1 MNLRI
6 NDAWNMYNLK
16 MYKCTND
23 YIIAYEFLIICV
35 FTKFKV
41 ACKICDSNRKRN
53 ILSVDT
59 ESVSTD
65 KISLLQINIELKRI
79 KCEFQMKSNS
89 LWKIPS
95 TISSSR
101 NLITLSYSGKTQ
113 ISVCLLRNVRND
125 FFFFSFSTIAHLYFF
140 FSPLPPIHTVSFD
153 WFRFRV
159 NS

>member
-1 MNLRI
+1 MS
-6 NDAWNMYNLK
+6 
-16 MYKCTND
+16 KCTND

-35 FTKFKV
+35 FTKFRV

-125 FFFFSFSTIAHLYFF
+125 FFSFLFLLLLIFTFFSHHFHQYTLLVLIDFC
-140 FSPLPPIHTVSFD
+140 PV
-153 WFRFRV
+153 
-159 NS
+159 